1 MEEESSRDESI
12 VQEASLS
19 RIRNL
24 INQNKIKLW
33 LDPYFDNDNK
43 TPFETKMLQTANAL
57 APGNRLIKP
66 NYFKKQ
72 QKLVLTFPYL
82 R

>member
-1 MEEESSRDESI
+1 MEAESSRDESI
-12 VQEASLS
+12 VQEANLS

-33 LDPYFDNDNK
+33 LDPYYDNDNK

-57 APGNRLIKP
+57 APGNRFQWLPNNQPLILSTQL
-66 NYFKKQ
+66 Y
-72 QKLVLTFPYL
+72 VS
-82 R
+82 

>member
-43 TPFETKMLQTANAL
+43 APFETKMLQTANAL
-57 APGNRLIKP
+57 APGNRLIVLKP
-66 NYFKKQ
+66 N
-72 QKLVLTFPYL
+72 VSLTTNL
-82 R
+82 